1 MSGNNTGR
9 KRQSAIKT
17 YVPSL
22 VGIAALLILG
32 RCVNHG
38 FLSMNNISSILMT
51 ASILTLASMGQAMV
65 IISGDSGLDMSV
77 GAIMSMTALFCPMI
91 NIAENGPISVFFM
104 VLASLAIGGVIGLLN
119 GLGVKILKIVPL
131 VMTLIMSF
139 VVEGF
144 TVFITKGQPSVM
156 VSASLKT
163 VSKIL
168 FGPFRIL
175 TVITIIILVLMEIFF
190 LRKSR
195 YGNSLFLVG
204 NNINASTLCG
214 LNSRWIVILAYVFGG
229 AMAGFAGLMLVG
241 YAGTAQMGMAGDYT
255 MLSIA
260 AVVIGGTKL
269 TGGKGTFVG
278 GALGSLL
285 LILITTIL
293 QVLNM
298 PAGLRSLL
306 NGLILL
312 GILIANSRAPKL
324 RQ

>member
-1 MSGNNTGR
+1 MAD
-9 KRQSAIKT
+9 KKT
-17 YVPSL
+17 TKKKAAWTTYIPSL
-22 VGIAALLILG
+22 VGIVALLILG

-51 ASILTLASMGQAMV
+51 SSILTLASMGQALV
-65 IISGDSGLDMSV
+65 IISGDSGLDMSISAV
-77 GAIMSMTALFCPMI
+77 MSMTALFCPMV
-91 NIAENGPISVFFM
+91 NIGGNGVVSMVFA
-104 VLASLAIGGVIGLLN
+104 VLAALAIGAIVGFLN
-119 GLGVKILKIVPL
+119 GIGVKILKIVPL

-144 TVFITKGQPSVM
+144 TIFITKGQPSVM
-156 VSASLKT
+156 VSDTLKS
-163 VSKIL
+163 VSKVL
-168 FGPFRIL
+168 VGPFRVL
-175 TVITIIILVLMEIFF
+175 TVLCIVVLVLMEIYF
-190 LRKSR
+190 LRRSK

-204 NNINASTLCG
+204 NNTNAATLCG
-214 LNSRWIVILAYVFGG
+214 LNSRKIVILAYAFGG
-229 AMAGFAGLMLVG
+229 ALAGFAGLMLVG

-278 GALGSLL
+278 GALGSIL

-306 NGLILL
+306 NGIVLL
-312 GILIANSRAPKL
+312 GILIANNRAPKL